1 VAADGSKIPKDGL
14 IELAFADGK
23 GEICFT
29 SDLPFGRYYLKEYT
43 TDSHYQISEEK
54 HPFVFTYAGQD
65 TTLVEIS
72 INDGKPIENK
82 LIRGDIHGKK
92 SDEDGFTIA
101 GAVFGLFKSDETV
114 FTEETALMR
123 AKSNEI
129 GVFGFFDVP
138 YGEYLVRELSC
149 PPAFVLS
156 EKLIPVAVSAH
167 NEVIELE
174 AVNRFVTGSVKVIKQ
189 DSENHMTISGVL
201 FGLYDENGHEIRRG
215 YTGED
220 GVLLFKDIRY
230 GRYALKE
237 LKAKDGYRIS
247 ADTVKVDITQEG
259 QLVEMTLTNEKIPE
273 IPKTGIYI
281 PWLWVGVLT
290 VSGGLMILSA
300 LILYFGKKK
309 K

>member
-1 VAADGSKIPKDGL
+1 M
-14 IELAFADGK
+14 
-23 GEICFT
+23 T
-29 SDLPFGRYYLKEYT
+29 
-43 TDSHYQISEEK
+43 
-54 HPFVFTYAGQD
+54 
-65 TTLVEIS
+65 
-72 INDGKPIENK
+72 
-82 LIRGDIHGKK
+82 
-92 SDEDGFTIA
+92 
-101 GAVFGLFKSDETV
+101 
-114 FTEETALMR
+114 

-129 GVFGFFDVP
+129 GVFGFFNVP

-167 NEVIELE
+167 NAVIELE
-174 AVNRFVTGSVKVIKQ
+174 AVNRFVVGSVCVMKT
-189 DSENHMTISGVL
+189 DSETGESLSGVL

-215 YTGED
+215 CTGED
-220 GVLLFKDIRY
+220 GILLFENIRY

-247 ADTVKVDITQEG
+247 ADTVKVDITQDG
-259 QLVEMTLTNEKIPE
+259 QLVEMTLTNEKMPE
-273 IPKTGIYI
+273 IPKTGVSI

-290 VSGGLMILSA
+290 LSGGLMILSA